1 MKHLRWQALIA
12 VLGVVLAI
20 GLLAGQ
26 GRERTVSVDTVPTE
40 GGQYTEALIGA
51 PRALNPLLAF
61 ANPVDRD
68 LTRLIFS
75 GLTAF
80 DSFGRPIPD
89 LANWYL
95 SPDQLTYTFILK
107 PGLTWHD
114 GQPLTAD
121 DVAFTVALM
130 QDPAYPGPTDRKAF
144 WQAVTAT
151 VEGPQTIAFT
161 LPEPFAPFLDY
172 TNFGILPR
180 HLLRDVSAAALTQ
193 AQFNLTPVGS
203 GPFMFDRWLAEG
215 GAVTGLRLN
224 RFDGFYGQSPLLTR
238 LEFRFYPDADAAM
251 AAYRAGAVLG
261 LSRLAADQLEDAAQL
276 ARLKLY
282 TALEP
287 KYTLIFLN
295 LRSEETPFFQEKKVR
310 QALLLGLNRN
320 RMVADILRG
329 QAVVANSPV
338 LPGSWAYNLALPT
351 AEYDPAQ
358 AASLL
363 ESAGWVL
370 PPDALPGNDAYVR
383 QKQGVALKFTLL
395 TPDTPTHAALAAAA
409 QATWAQLGV
418 QMEIAPVAAAALR
431 GEHLE
436 PRAFQ
441 AALADF
447 SLAGTPDPDPYP
459 FWHETQA
466 ESGQN
471 YSGLTDR
478 IASQYLEQARITTDL
493 AARSRLYQNFQSRF
507 ADQVP
512 ALLLYYPVYHYA
524 IDEQVN
530 GVLLG
535 PLTEA
540 ADRFASLP
548 RWYTETR
555 QVVVEQTTPAP

>member
-1 MKHLRWQALIA
+1 MKHLRWQAVIA

-40 GGQYTEALIGA
+40 GGQYTEALIGS

-75 GLTAF
+75 GLTSF
-80 DSFGRPIPD
+80 DSFGRPAPD

-107 PGLTWHD
+107 PNLSWHD

-121 DVAFTVALM
+121 DVAFTVTVM
-130 QDPAYPGPTDRKAF
+130 QDPAYPGPADRKQF
-144 WQAVTAT
+144 WQAITAT

-172 TNFGILPR
+172 TNFGVLPR
-180 HLLRDVSAAALTQ
+180 HLLQEVSAATLPQ
-193 AQFNLTPVGS
+193 AQFNLKPVGS
-203 GPFMFDRWLAEG
+203 GPFAFDRWLAEG
-215 GAVTGLRLN
+215 GAVTGLRLR
-224 RFDGFYGQSPLLTR
+224 RFDGFYRQSPLLTTV
-238 LEFRFYPDADAAM
+238 EFRFYPDADTALT
-251 AAYRAGAVLG
+251 AYRAGTVLG
-261 LSRLAADQLEDAAQL
+261 LSRLGTDQLDAL
-276 ARLKLY
+276 PNVKLY

-295 LRSEETPFFQEKKVR
+295 LRSEDTPFFQEKKVR
-310 QALLLGLNRN
+310 QALLLGLNRS

-351 AEYDPAQ
+351 AVYAPAQ

-370 PPDALPGNDAYVR
+370 PPDALPGTPDYVR
-383 QKQGVALKFTLL
+383 QKKGIALKFTLL
-395 TPDTPTHAALAAAA
+395 TPNTPTHTALAAAA

-418 QMEIAPVAAAALR
+418 QIEIAPVEAAAMR
-431 GEHLE
+431 GEYLE
-436 PRAFQ
+436 PRAYQ
-441 AALADF
+441 AALVDF

-478 IASQYLEQARITTDL
+478 VTSQYLEQARTTTDL
-493 AARSRLYQNFQSRF
+493 ASRSRLYQNFQSRF

-524 IDEQVN
+524 IDAKVN

-548 RWYTETR
+548 FWYTETR
-555 QVVVEQTTPAP
+555 QVVVEQTMPTP

>member
-12 VLGVVLAI
+12 LLGIVLAI

-26 GRERTVSVDTVPTE
+26 GRDRQVQVDEVPVA
-40 GGQYTEALIGA
+40 GGKYAEALIGA

-68 LTRLIFS
+68 LNRLIFS

-80 DSFGRPIPD
+80 DGFGRPVPD

-95 SPDQLTYTFILK
+95 SADQLTYTFILK
-107 PGLTWHD
+107 PGLAWHD
-114 GQPLTAD
+114 GRPLTAD
-121 DVAFTVALM
+121 DVAFTVQLM
-130 QDPAYPGPTDRKAF
+130 QDPAYPGPADLRQF
-144 WQAVTAT
+144 WQAIT
-151 VEGPQTIAFT
+151 VKVDGPQTVTFT

-172 TNFGILPR
+172 TNFGVLPR
-180 HLLRDVSAAALTQ
+180 AALPGVTAAALPQ
-193 AQFNLTPVGS
+193 APFNLTPIGS
-203 GPFMFDRWLAEG
+203 GPFVFDRWLAEG
-215 GAVTGLRLN
+215 GTVTGLRLK
-224 RFDGFYGQSPLLTR
+224 RFERYHGERPLLTEI
-238 LEFRFYPDADAAM
+238 EFRFYADEASALE
-251 AAYRAGAVLG
+251 AYRAGTVMG
-261 LSRLAADQLEDAAQL
+261 LSRLRAEQLPAASQLPGL
-276 ARLKLY
+276 RLY

-287 KYTLIFLN
+287 EYTLIFLN
-295 LRSEETPFFQEKKVR
+295 LRNEDVAFFKEKKVR
-310 QALLLGLNRN
+310 QALLLGLNRG
-320 RMVADILRG
+320 RMVSDILRG
-329 QAVVANSPV
+329 HAVVANSPV

-351 AEYDPAQ
+351 AAYDPAQ
-358 AASLL
+358 AAGLL

-370 PPDALPGNDAYVR
+370 PPDALPGTEAYVR
-383 QKQGVALKFTLL
+383 QKKGAPLKFSLL
-395 TPDTPTHAALAAAA
+395 TPDTPQHTALAEAAR
-409 QATWAQLGV
+409 ATWAALGV
-418 QMEIAPVAAAALR
+418 QVEVIPVEAASLR
-431 GEHLE
+431 GAHLE
-436 PRAFQ
+436 PRAYQ

-478 IASQYLEQARITTDL
+478 VTSQYLEQARTTTDL

-512 ALLLYYPVYHYA
+512 ALLLYYPVYNYA
-524 IDEQVN
+524 VDARVRAVQ
-530 GVLLG
+530 LG
-535 PLTEA
+535 PLTEP